1 MTIDQAVTYY
11 THAQGITQHA
21 LAERLGIHP
30 VTLSNAKKHGRAGRT
45 VLSALV
51 REGVLTEADAGR
63 AMVGW

>member
-1 MTIDQAVTYY
+1 MTIDQAVTE
-11 THAQGITQHA
+11 HIHRHGITQSA
-21 LAERLGIHP
+21 LAVRLGIHP

-63 AMVGW
+63 AMVGG